1 MFVQALRIFA
11 LCTICLLL
19 GADLA
24 AAQSYS
30 WTDNQGNKFY
40 GSNPP
45 RGAKNV
51 NKLKGGSFSRYS
63 ASKALAPY
71 QNQISRAQMAPEK
84 SMAKTEDSLGAPLA
98 APSLEQGKITM
109 DLSPENL
116 VTSCL
121 VDVKNSGQLD
131 ATNVTVSFEFV
142 DGTIIQAKGPE
153 KITGGET
160 VQFSIPQTQL
170 PVTVALEEGAL
181 KIPEPSIIMQFSEAS

>member
-160 VQFSIPQTQL
+160 VQFSIPKTQL